1 MATIS
6 MRQMLEA
13 GVHFGHQ
20 TRFWNP
26 KMSPYIFG
34 ERNKIHIINLE
45 KSLPLYLQAQEFVRK
60 LASDGGSVLFV
71 GTKRSAREAIHR
83 EADRCGMPYVSYRW
97 LGGMLTNYKTVRQS
111 IKRLAELESMSEDG
125 TFERL
130 AKKEVLG
137 LKREM
142 DKLERSLGGIKQ
154 MGGLPDALFIID
166 IEHERIA
173 LAEANKLGI
182 PVVAIVDTNCSPE
195 GVDYV
200 IPGND
205 DAMRAIQLYAA
216 GIADAVLEGK
226 ASVPE
231 VPVGEDEF
239 VEVDDAGQ
247 ARRRTARKTPG
258 GRSRARR
265 KAPAPAGARAEGAQA
280 AELAE
285 VQEQA
290 AADADAGAAA
300 ESEAAPDAPAAE
312 PATERAEQ
320 EQPS

>member
-1 MATIS
+1 
-6 MRQMLEA
+6 
-13 GVHFGHQ
+13 
-20 TRFWNP
+20 
-26 KMSPYIFG
+26 
-34 ERNKIHIINLE
+34 
-45 KSLPLYLQAQEFVRK
+45 
-60 LASDGGSVLFV
+60 
-71 GTKRSAREAIHR
+71 
-83 EADRCGMPYVSYRW
+83 
-97 LGGMLTNYKTVRQS
+97 
-111 IKRLAELESMSEDG
+111 
-125 TFERL
+125 
-130 AKKEVLG
+130 
-137 LKREM
+137 
-142 DKLERSLGGIKQ
+142 
-154 MGGLPDALFIID
+154 
-166 IEHERIA
+166 
-173 LAEANKLGI
+173 
-182 PVVAIVDTNCSPE
+182 VDTNCSPE

-247 ARRRTARKTPG
+247 ARRRTARRTPG

-285 VQEQA
+285 VQ
-290 AADADAGAAA
+290 AADTDARAAA
-300 ESEAAPDAPAAE
+300 EGEAAPEARAAE
-312 PATERAEQ
+312 PTAEKAGQ